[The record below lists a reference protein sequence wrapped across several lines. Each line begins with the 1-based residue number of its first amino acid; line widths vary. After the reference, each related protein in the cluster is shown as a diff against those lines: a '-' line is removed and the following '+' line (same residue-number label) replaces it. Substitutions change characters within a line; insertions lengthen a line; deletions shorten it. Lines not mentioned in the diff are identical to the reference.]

1 MSNFYNPKLLKGET
15 VEDYLDRSF
24 GWPAGCMKK
33 INAMTTEY
41 ELKLCGY
48 KLIHPDA
55 TRSELRHELL
65 PPLVRSIY
73 KDWSPLKQEYLVW
86 AGVEVWFDIEKSGEK
101 QAWVDFGECC
111 ARLVHRQGFIS
122 GKGDREL
129 FGWTAEVDQWS
140 DPDAKINWSEDE
152 AGDSDEEDDH
162 NGETN
167 HQTQNQTGQ

>member
-1 MSNFYNPKLLKGET
+1 MHE
-15 VEDYLDRSF
+15 EDQCYDYGVRTQAL
-24 GWPAGCMKK
+24 W
-33 INAMTTEY
+33 
-41 ELKLCGY
+41 
-48 KLIHPDA
+48 IHPDA

-73 KDWSPLKQEYLVW
+73 KDWSLLKQEYLVW

-140 DPDAKINWSEDE
+140 DPDAKIHWSEDE
-152 AGDSDEEDDH
+152 AGDSDKEGDH

-167 HQTQNQTGQ
+167 RQTQSQTGQQHVSPF